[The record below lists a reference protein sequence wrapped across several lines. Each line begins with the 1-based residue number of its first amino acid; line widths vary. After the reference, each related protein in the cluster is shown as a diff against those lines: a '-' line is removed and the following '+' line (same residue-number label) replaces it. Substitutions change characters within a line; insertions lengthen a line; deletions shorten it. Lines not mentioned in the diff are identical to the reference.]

1 MWNSD
6 GRRLP
11 DWVEDA
17 YDLLVAQIRDR
28 EDGISRDDAVTI
40 LANNDD
46 LALEVSE
53 SKFAI
58 EQLLDRGYLYEV
70 EGVLFVTDA
79 DLKQADS
86 SDDIV

>member
-1 MWNSD
+1 
-6 GRRLP
+6 
-11 DWVEDA
+11 
-17 YDLLVAQIRDR
+17 
-28 EDGISRDDAVTI
+28 VTI
-40 LANNDD
+40 LASNDD

-70 EGVLFVTDA
+70 EGVLVITDA

-86 SDDIV
+86 SDDIA